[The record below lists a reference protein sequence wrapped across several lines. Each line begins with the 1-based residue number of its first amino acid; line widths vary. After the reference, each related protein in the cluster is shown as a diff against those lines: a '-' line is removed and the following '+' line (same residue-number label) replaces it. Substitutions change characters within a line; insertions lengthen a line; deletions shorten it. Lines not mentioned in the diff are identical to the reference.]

1 MEPELAEARAG
12 HRSVFF
18 VDAAHFVFAPFLG
31 CLWCFTRMFVR
42 APSGRKRYNVLGALN
57 AVTKEVVRVTNQTY
71 INSESV
77 CDLLYQIAALKLTT
91 PVTMVMDNARYQKCR
106 LVQDLAASLGIEL
119 LFLPSYS
126 PNLNLIE
133 RLWRFVKKKAPYS
146 MYYKTYEE
154 FQAAIDQCLEEL
166 ATKHKQAIDQLI
178 THRFQTFTN
187 VPFLTA

>member
-1 MEPELAEARAG
+1 MAEAREG
-12 HRSVFF
+12 KRTVFF

-57 AVTKEVVRVTNQTY
+57 AVTREVVQITNQTY

-77 CDLLYQIAALKLTT
+77 CELLRKIAALRLKT
-91 PVTMVMDNARYQKCR
+91 PVTLVLDNARYQRCR
-106 LVQDLAASLGIEL
+106 LVQDLARQLNIEL

-133 RLWRFVKKKAPYS
+133 RLWRFVKKKALYS
-146 MYYKTYEE
+146 IYYKTFEE
-154 FQAAIDQCLEEL
+154 FQSAIDTCL
-166 ATKHKQAIDQLI
+166 DQLGTTYQSEI
-178 THRFQTFTN
+178 RELISHKFQTFEK